1 MGSKLPILI
10 ILINLLVEN
19 EPEKEEE
26 VITTTTAVPILS
38 EEKLID
44 QIKFLESILPIQEE
58 IIGEVQASTTE
69 ATAEDP
75 ALTTFDENNFE
86 NEEEI
91 VIDGFLIEKPQDES
105 GTVVCD
111 WESTKP
117 CLWSEIVFLKT
128 S

>member
-1 MGSKLPILI
+1 M
-10 ILINLLVEN
+10 
-19 EPEKEEE
+19 
-26 VITTTTAVPILS
+26 
-38 EEKLID
+38 
-44 QIKFLESILPIQEE
+44 QIWYSWPDHLFEYKAYKTRIQEE

-117 CLWSEIVFLKT
+117 CLWSEFELLKT

>member
-1 MGSKLPILI
+1 MSILI
-10 ILINLLVEN
+10 IFINLLVEK
-19 EPEKEEE
+19 EPEQEEE

-69 ATAEDP
+69 AASEDP

-86 NEEEI
+86 NEEEV
-91 VIDGFLIEKPQDES
+91 VIDGFLIEKPQDEN

-111 WESTKP
+111 
-117 CLWSEIVFLKT
+117 
-128 S
+128 